1 MTNGIIILIVSMIMA
16 TLIRLKK
23 CKSSCVLKKFL
34 PYIIMIVGGTLA
46 VYVVLISKVQ
56 P

>member
-1 MTNGIIILIVSMIMA
+1 MMYGIVILVLSVVVAI
-16 TLIRLKK
+16 LIRLKK

-34 PYIIMIVGGTLA
+34 PYIIMILGGTLA